1 MTRHLLVAL
10 AILPLVELPRSNS
23 AAQQPSF
30 RSNTLAVRVD
40 ALVTD
45 GRKPA
50 AGLTATDFEL
60 RDNGIAQTIEL
71 IDATDVPINVVLA
84 LDVSDSTAGARQGDL
99 VAASEALL
107 AGLKPSD
114 RAALTTFSHAVV
126 PAMALTSDLA
136 SVREAL
142 LRISPSGR
150 TAIMD
155 GVYASLT
162 TTLAQPGSSLVV
174 VCTDGSD
181 ISSWLRPG
189 DVLDSAKRS
198 NAVLYAVTSADVPRV
213 SALEELAEATGGD
226 VLRVGSGAGLRDAFQ
241 KILQQFRSRYILA
254 YTPTGVQL
262 GGFHRLDVRMKR
274 RGLSV
279 RARPGYIGLE
289 PAK

>member
-1 MTRHLLVAL
+1 MTQRETFAFAAVP
-10 AILPLVELPRSNS
+10 AILLS
-23 AAQQPSF
+23 AWLHADQQPSF
-30 RSNTLAVRVD
+30 RSNALAVRVD

-45 GRKPA
+45 GRKPV
-50 AGLTATDFEL
+50 AGLAADDFEL
-60 RDNGIAQTIEL
+60 RDNGVAQTIEL
-71 IDATDVPINVVLA
+71 IDATDVPLNLVLA

-107 AGLKPSD
+107 AGLKPND

-126 PAMALTSDLA
+126 PGIALTSDLA

-150 TAIMD
+150 TSIMD
-155 GVYASLT
+155 GAYVSLT
-162 TTLAQPGSSLVV
+162 VTLAQPGSSLVV

-181 ISSWLRPG
+181 TSSWLRPD

-213 SALEELAEATGGD
+213 SALEDLADATGGD
-226 VLRVGSGAGLRDAFQ
+226 VLRVGSGTGLRDAFQ

-254 YTPTGVQL
+254 YAPTGVQS

-289 PAK
+289 SAK

>member
-1 MTRHLLVAL
+1 MTRPAYIAL
-10 AILPLVELPRSNS
+10 AALIPLPLSGSIHAL
-23 AAQQPSF
+23 QQPSF

-45 GRKPA
+45 GRKPV

-60 RDNGIAQTIEL
+60 RDNGVAQTIEL

-126 PAMALTSDLA
+126 PALALTSDFA

-155 GVYASLT
+155 GVYVSLT

-181 ISSWLRPG
+181 ISSWLRPD

-213 SALEELAEATGGD
+213 SALEDLAEATGGD

-241 KILQQFRSRYILA
+241 KILQLFRSRYILA

-274 RGLSV
+274 RGLNV

-289 PAK
+289 SAK

>member
-1 MTRHLLVAL
+1 MTHRETLAFATVLALLL
-10 AILPLVELPRSNS
+10 ACGLR
-23 AAQQPSF
+23 ADHQPSF

-50 AGLTATDFEL
+50 TGVTTTDFEL
-60 RDNGIAQTIEL
+60 RDNGVAQTIDL

-107 AGLKPSD
+107 AGLKPND

-126 PAMALTSDLA
+126 PAMALTSDFA
-136 SVREAL
+136 TVREAL

-155 GVYASLT
+155 GVYVSLT

-181 ISSWLRPG
+181 ISSWLRPD

-213 SALEELAEATGGD
+213 SSLEELAEATGGD
-226 VLRVGSGAGLRDAFQ
+226 VLRVGPGAGLRDAFQ
-241 KILQQFRSRYILA
+241 KILQQFRSRYILT

>member
-1 MTRHLLVAL
+1 MLVAL

-23 AAQQPSF
+23 ALQQPSF

-40 ALVTD
+40 ALVTE

-60 RDNGIAQTIEL
+60 RDNGVAQTIEL

-99 VAASEALL
+99 VAASETLL
-107 AGLKPSD
+107 AGLKPGD

-226 VLRVGSGAGLRDAFQ
+226 VLRVGSGVGLRDAFQ

-289 PAK
+289 PAR

>member
-1 MTRHLLVAL
+1 MTQRETLAFATVPALLLSGWLHAD
-10 AILPLVELPRSNS
+10 
-23 AAQQPSF
+23 QQPSF

-45 GRKPA
+45 GRKPV

-60 RDNGIAQTIEL
+60 RDNGVAQTIEL

-181 ISSWLRPG
+181 ISSWLRPD

-254 YTPTGVQL
+254 YSPTGVQL
-262 GGFHRLDVRMKR
+262 GGFHRVDVRMKR